1 VFQKELDM
9 GNNKVRAVIF
19 DMGGV
24 LVRTVDPTRRT
35 NLAKKYGMTYQE
47 IDTLVFG
54 SETARLATVGQ
65 IPEED
70 HWDSIAEQLKL
81 SKPELNQFQADFW
94 TGDEL
99 NHELVS
105 FIKEIHS
112 SRKTGLLSNA
122 WSGARASLASK
133 FSFLHLFDVSVFSA
147 ELGMAKPDP
156 RFYDWIL
163 NKLGVQAAESIFVD
177 DFLVNIEA
185 AQALGFMTIHFKD
198 NKQTLLEL
206 KTLITMK

>member
-1 VFQKELDM
+1 MVQ
-9 GNNKVRAVIF
+9 NKVQAIIF

-35 NLAKKYGMTYQE
+35 NLAKRYGMTYQE
-47 IDTLVFG
+47 IDALVFG

-65 IPEED
+65 IPEEY
-70 HWDSIAEQLKL
+70 HWDSIAAQLKL
-81 SKPELNQFQADFW
+81 SKQELDQFQADFW

-99 NHELVS
+99 NQELVS

-112 SRKTGLLSNA
+112 SQKIGLLSNA

-147 ELGMAKPDP
+147 EIGMAKPDP

-177 DFLVNIEA
+177 DFQVNIEA
-185 AQALGFMTIHFKD
+185 AQALGFKTVHFKD

-206 KTLITMK
+206 KTLITTK

>member
-1 VFQKELDM
+1 M